1 MSSWTQQDWE
11 DAMKTIG
18 WYNNSPLKGF
28 EAIVIQFVRDWISA
42 SSPPENCDFNLN
54 NYRAIIP
61 SKLQGAFRCLT
72 LPEGQFLYGKHQ
84 VLYILQQEYLK
95 NGIESPYSI
104 ALTNPRD
111 AVFVYRLLGV
121 SDFTMISLCE
131 FLLENGIAFRT
142 LQHLPKIYPSRM
154 LNNDQTLLAMRLSD
168 YQFGSDDYQAYV
180 RHRAQL
186 LTSPRGRAALLRGGI
201 VARIAREHIAIDS
214 AFLGPSSAVT
224 IHRLGM
230 HVTDNRGLEFWD
242 DDLTENEIGII
253 CGAYRCFTGIFFGNY
268 T

>member
-1 MSSWTQQDWE
+1 
-11 DAMKTIG
+11 MKTIG
-18 WYNNSPLKGF
+18 WYNNSPLKDF
-28 EAIVIQFVRDWISA
+28 QVQAIIIQFVKDWIST
-42 SSPPENCDFNLN
+42 SSAPENCDFNPN

-61 SKLQGAFRCLT
+61 SKLQGAFEYMT
-72 LPEGQFLYGKHQ
+72 LPEGQFLYGKHK
-84 VLYILQQEYLK
+84 VLYLLQQEYLK
-95 NGIESPYSI
+95 NGEDCPYSI
-104 ALTNPRD
+104 ILTNPRD

-121 SDFTMISLCE
+121 SDYTVMSLCQ

-142 LQHLPKIYPSRM
+142 LQHLPQIDSSRT
-154 LNNDQTLLAMRLSD
+154 LNNDNTLLPMCLSD
-168 YQFGSDDYQAYV
+168 YRFGGDDYEAYV

-201 VARIAREHIAIDS
+201 VARIAREHVAIDS
-214 AFLGPSSAVT
+214 VLLGPSSAVT

-253 CGAYRCFTGIFFGNY
+253 YLSMFYRYFLWDLHMK
-268 T
+268 